1 MMRQNA
7 VFPMKCQLQ
16 KIQLYQSQS
25 YIILPHFLISEVWS
39 GNMLNEQF
47 NPAGS
52 VVMAGH

>member
-1 MMRQNA
+1 MRQNA